1 MTEPTFAEMISKI
14 AHELRSPLTSIK
26 GFSAT
31 LVKRWDRFSD
41 DQKLQFMETIL
52 SDANRMS
59 RIITEVLDLAR
70 LEAGQLE
77 LMAAD
82 AHLASVVDK
91 AVSEVE
97 AVPGA
102 ERVKVDVPDDIT
114 VRADADRLERIVATL
129 VENGVK
135 FSEDGPVELKARV
148 EGDKVI
154 IEVTDRGVGIEPD
167 RIDSIFS
174 GPGPAGQMAGP
185 RGTGLGLF
193 LARRLVDAHRGTLAV
208 DSALG
213 KGSTFTLTL
222 PKEAKDSAA

>member
-31 LVKRWDRFSD
+31 LVRRWDRFSD

-77 LMAAD
+77 LMSAE

-91 AVSEVE
+91 AVSEV
-97 AVPGA
+97 AVVPGT
-102 ERVKVDVPDDIT
+102 ERVNVDVPDDIT
-114 VRADADRLERIVATL
+114 VWADPDRLERIIATL

-135 FSEDGPVELKARV
+135 FSEEGPVELVARAD
-148 EGDKVI
+148 GDRVI
-154 IEVTDRGVGIEPD
+154 ISVKDRGVGIEPE
-167 RIDSIFS
+167 RIDSIFA

-193 LARRLVDAHRGTLAV
+193 LARRLVDAHRGTLVV
-208 DSALG
+208 DSAPG

-222 PKEAKDSAA
+222 PKEAKGGSA

>member
-70 LEAGQLE
+70 FEAGQLE
-77 LMAAD
+77 LMSAD

-91 AVSEVE
+91 AVSDIE
-97 AVPGA
+97 AVPGV

-114 VRADADRLERIVATL
+114 VWADVDRLERIVATL

-135 FSEDGPVELKARV
+135 FSEDGPVELKASL

-154 IEVTDRGVGIEPD
+154 ISVTDRGVGIEPE

-193 LARRLVDAHRGTLAV
+193 LARRLVDAHQGNLAV
-208 DSALG
+208 DSTPG

-222 PKEAKDSAA
+222 PKKAKDSAA